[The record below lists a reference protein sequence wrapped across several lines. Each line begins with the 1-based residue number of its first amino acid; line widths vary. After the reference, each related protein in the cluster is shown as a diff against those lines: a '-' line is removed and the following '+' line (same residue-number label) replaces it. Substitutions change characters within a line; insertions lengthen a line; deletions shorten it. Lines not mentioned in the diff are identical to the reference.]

1 MTWVEERMPAPKT
14 MFAKIWDRNVVA
26 AVDDEVLL
34 YIDRCLIEEGSVHA
48 FRALRDRGLEVWR
61 PEQFTSCADHYV
73 PTGDRTGGIAAIEA
87 AEIRAMVETIEANSE
102 AHGIRHFGMSDP
114 EQGIVHIVGPEQG
127 ISQPGLIM
135 TGNDSHASTH
145 GALGALSFGIG
156 WSELTHVMATQ
167 TLWQRR
173 PKAMRIAIDGA
184 LPFGV
189 TSKDVIIA
197 IIAEIGIG
205 GASGHVIE
213 YAGSAVRAMTVEQRL
228 TLCNMSIEAG
238 GRAGMVAPDD
248 TTFGYLAERPYAPKA
263 ALWDRAVEYWK
274 TLPTHP
280 EAAFDTEISI
290 DASRIAPMVTWGTN
304 PEQAAPVTARVPDPA
319 GAPDSDSR
327 RTIMDALEYMDL
339 KPGMPLTEIR
349 IDRVFIGSCTNA
361 RIEDLRA
368 AADVAAQG
376 RAVIP
381 AWVVPGS
388 QLVKRQAESEGL
400 DRIFQQAGFEWREPG
415 CSLCTA
421 INGDILAPGERCAS
435 TSNRNFKGR
444 QGPKGRTHLM
454 SPAMAA
460 ATALTGTIADVRA
473 LAKGR

>member
-1 MTWVEERMPAPKT
+1 MPAPET

-34 YIDRCLIEEGSVHA
+34 YVDRCLIEEGSVHA
-48 FRALRDRGLEVWR
+48 FRTLRARGLEVWR
-61 PEQFTSCADHYV
+61 PDQFTSCADHYV
-73 PTGDRTGGIAAIEA
+73 PTGDRTGGVAAIEDA
-87 AEIRAMVETIEANSE
+87 AIRAMVEAIAANSE
-102 AHGIRHFGMSDP
+102 SNGIRHFGIDDP
-114 EQGIVHIVGPEQG
+114 GQGIVHVVGPEQG

-173 PKAMRIAIDGA
+173 PKSMRIAIDGA
-184 LPFGV
+184 MRFGV
-189 TSKDVIIA
+189 TAKDAIIA
-197 IIAEIGIG
+197 IIADIGVG

-238 GRAGMVAPDD
+238 GRAAMVAPDD
-248 TTFGYLAERPYAPKA
+248 MTFEYLCGKPRAPRG
-263 ALWDRAVEYWK
+263 ALWDDAVAYWR
-274 TLPTHP
+274 TLPSDP
-280 EAAFDTEISI
+280 EARFDTEIAI
-290 DASRIAPMVTWGTN
+290 EASRIAPMVTWGTN
-304 PEQAAPVTARVPDPA
+304 PEQASPVTECVPDPA
-319 GAPDSDSR
+319 GAADPDSR
-327 RTIMDALEYMDL
+327 RAMIDALDYMAL
-339 KPGMPLTEIR
+339 RPGTPLTDIP

-368 AADVAAQG
+368 AAAVADQG

-388 QLVKRQAESEGL
+388 QIVKRQAESEGL
-400 DRIFQQAGFEWREPG
+400 DRMFRRAGFEWREPG

-444 QGPKGRTHLM
+444 QGPNGRTHLM

-460 ATALTGTIADVRA
+460 AAALAGRIADVR
-473 LAKGR
+473 LVGKGG

>member
-1 MTWVEERMPAPKT
+1 VATPA
-14 MFAKIWDRNVVA
+14 
-26 AVDDEVLL
+26 
-34 YIDRCLIEEGSVHA
+34 EGHA
-48 FRALRDRGLEVWR
+48 
-61 PEQFTSCADHYV
+61 
-73 PTGDRTGGIAAIEA
+73 
-87 AEIRAMVETIEANSE
+87 
-102 AHGIRHFGMSDP
+102 
-114 EQGIVHIVGPEQG
+114 
-127 ISQPGLIM
+127 
-135 TGNDSHASTH
+135 
-145 GALGALSFGIG
+145 
-156 WSELTHVMATQ
+156 
-167 TLWQRR
+167 
-173 PKAMRIAIDGA
+173 
-184 LPFGV
+184 
-189 TSKDVIIA
+189 IIA

-274 TLPTHP
+274 TLPSHP

>member
-1 MTWVEERMPAPKT
+1 MSAPKT

-48 FRALRDRGLEVWR
+48 FRALKDRGLEVWR
-61 PEQFTSCADHYV
+61 PEQFMSCADHYV
-73 PTGDRTGGIAAIEA
+73 PTGDRTGGIAAIETA
-87 AEIRAMVETIEANSE
+87 DIRGMVEAIAANSE
-102 AHGIRHFGMSDP
+102 TNRIRHFGMDDP
-114 EQGIVHIVGPEQG
+114 AQGIVHIVGPEQG

-173 PKAMRIAIDGA
+173 PKAMRIVIDGA

-205 GASGHVIE
+205 GASGHIIE

-248 TTFGYLAERPYAPKA
+248 TTFAYLSGRPYAPKD
-263 ALWDRAVEYWK
+263 ALWDRAVEDWK
-274 TLPTHP
+274 TLPSHP
-280 EAAFDTEISI
+280 EAAFDTEIAI

-304 PEQAAPVTARVPDPA
+304 PEQAAPVTARVPDPVD
-319 GAPDSDSR
+319 APDVDSR
-327 RTIMDALEYMDL
+327 GTMIDALDYMDL
-339 KPGMPLTEIR
+339 KPGTPLTDIP

-368 AADVAAQG
+368 AAEVAAQG

-388 QLVKRQAESEGL
+388 QLVKRQAEAEGL
-400 DRIFQQAGFEWREPG
+400 DKIFRQAGFEWREPG

-444 QGPKGRTHLM
+444 QGPNGRTHLM

-460 ATALTGTIADVRA
+460 ASALTGTIADVRI
-473 LAKGR
+473 LAKGS

>member
-1 MTWVEERMPAPKT
+1 MTWVEERMSAPET

-87 AEIRAMVETIEANSE
+87 AEIRAMVETIDANSE
-102 AHGIRHFGMSDP
+102 AHGIRHFGMNDP

-173 PKAMRIAIDGA
+173 PKAMR
-184 LPFGV
+184 
-189 TSKDVIIA
+189 
-197 IIAEIGIG
+197 
-205 GASGHVIE
+205 

-274 TLPTHP
+274 TLPSHP

>member
-1 MTWVEERMPAPKT
+1 
-14 MFAKIWDRNVVA
+14 
-26 AVDDEVLL
+26 
-34 YIDRCLIEEGSVHA
+34 
-48 FRALRDRGLEVWR
+48 
-61 PEQFTSCADHYV
+61 
-73 PTGDRTGGIAAIEA
+73 
-87 AEIRAMVETIEANSE
+87 
-102 AHGIRHFGMSDP
+102 
-114 EQGIVHIVGPEQG
+114 
-127 ISQPGLIM
+127 
-135 TGNDSHASTH
+135 
-145 GALGALSFGIG
+145 
-156 WSELTHVMATQ
+156 
-167 TLWQRR
+167 
-173 PKAMRIAIDGA
+173 

-263 ALWDRAVEYWK
+263 ALWDSAVEYWK
-274 TLPTHP
+274 TLPSHP

>member
-1 MTWVEERMPAPKT
+1 MWVDKQMPVPKT

-26 AVDDEVLL
+26 EVADEALL

-48 FRALRDRGLEVWR
+48 FRTLEERGLKVWR
-61 PEQFTSCADHYV
+61 PEQFIACADHYV
-73 PTGDRTGGIAAIEA
+73 PTGERTGGIAAIGDSEM
-87 AEIRAMVETIEANSE
+87 RAMVEAIEANTK
-102 AHGIRHFGMSDP
+102 ANGIRLFGMDDAA
-114 EQGIVHIVGPEQG
+114 QGIVHIVGPEQG
-127 ISQPGLIM
+127 ISLPGLIM

-156 WSELTHVMATQ
+156 WSELAHVMATQ

-173 PKAMRIAIDGA
+173 PKTLRIIVDGT

-189 TSKDVIIA
+189 TAKDVIIA

-238 GRAGMVAPDD
+238 GRAGMVAPDN
-248 TTFGYLAERPYAPKA
+248 TTFDYLQGRPYAPKG
-263 ALWDRAVEYWK
+263 ALWDRAVAYWK
-274 TLPTHP
+274 TLPSHAD
-280 EAAFDTEISI
+280 AAFDTEISI
-290 DASRIAPMVTWGTN
+290 DASHIAPMVTWGTN

-319 GAPDSDSR
+319 NARNSEAR
-327 RTIMDALEYMDL
+327 RTIIDALDYMDI
-339 KPGMPLTEIR
+339 KPGTPMTDIP

-368 AADVAAQG
+368 AAEVAQHG
-376 RAVIP
+376 RAVVP

-388 QLVKRQAESEGL
+388 QLVKRQAEAEGL

-435 TSNRNFKGR
+435 TSNRNFRGR
-444 QGPKGRTHLM
+444 QGPDGRTHLM

-460 ATALTGTIADVRA
+460 AAALSGHIADVRA
-473 LAKGR
+473 LAKES

>member
-1 MTWVEERMPAPKT
+1 
-14 MFAKIWDRNVVA
+14 MFAKIWDRNVVTEVA
-26 AVDDEVLL
+26 DEALL
-34 YIDRCLIEEGSVHA
+34 YIDRCLIEEGSIHA
-48 FRALRDRGLEVWR
+48 FRTLTERGLKVWR
-61 PEQFTSCADHYV
+61 PDQFVACADHYV
-73 PTGDRTGGIAAIEA
+73 PTGDRTGGIAAIGDS
-87 AEIRAMVETIEANSE
+87 EIRAMVEAIEANTK
-102 AHGIRHFGMSDP
+102 AHRIRLFGMNDAA
-114 EQGIVHIVGPEQG
+114 QGIVHIVGPEQG
-127 ISQPGLIM
+127 ISQPGLVM

-156 WSELTHVMATQ
+156 WSELAHVMATQ

-173 PKAMRIAIDGA
+173 PKTMRIVVDGH

-189 TSKDVIIA
+189 TAKDVIIA
-197 IIAEIGIG
+197 IIAKIGIG
-205 GASGHVIE
+205 GASEHVIE
-213 YAGSAVRAMTVEQRL
+213 YAGPAVRAMSVEQRL

-248 TTFGYLAERPYAPKA
+248 ATYEYLQGRPYTPKA
-263 ALWDRAVEYWK
+263 AMWDRAVAYWK
-274 TLPTHP
+274 TLPSAS
-280 EAAFDTEISI
+280 EATFDKDVSI
-290 DASRIAPMVTWGTN
+290 DASQVAPMVTWGTN
-304 PEQAAPVTARVPDPA
+304 PEHAVPVTGRIPNPA
-319 GAPDSDSR
+319 NASDSETR
-327 RTIMDALEYMDL
+327 HMMTDALEYMDL
-339 KPGMPLTEIR
+339 KPGMSPIDIP

-368 AADVAAQG
+368 AAEVAQRG
-376 RAVIP
+376 HAVVP

-388 QLVKRQAESEGL
+388 RLVKRQAETEGL

-444 QGPKGRTHLM
+444 QGPDGRTHLM

-460 ATALTGTIADVRA
+460 GAALRGHIVDVRD
-473 LAKGR
+473 LAEQF

>member
-1 MTWVEERMPAPKT
+1 MTWVEERMSAPKT

-48 FRALRDRGLEVWR
+48 FRALKERGLKVWR
-61 PEQFTSCADHYV
+61 PAQFTSCADHYV
-73 PTGDRTGGIAAIEA
+73 PTGDRTGGVAAIEGT
-87 AEIRAMVETIEANSE
+87 EIRAMVEAIEANSE
-102 AHGIRHFGMSDP
+102 TNGIRHFGMDDP
-114 EQGIVHIVGPEQG
+114 AQGIVHIVGPEQG

-173 PKAMRIAIDGA
+173 PKAMRIAIDGV

-205 GASGHVIE
+205 GATGHVIE

-238 GRAGMVAPDD
+238 GRAGMVAPDG
-248 TTFGYLAERPYAPKA
+248 TTFDYLSGRPYAPKA
-263 ALWDRAVEYWK
+263 ALWDRAVADWK
-274 TLPTHP
+274 TLPSDP

-290 DASRIAPMVTWGTN
+290 DAAHIAPMVTWGTN
-304 PEQAAPVTARVPDPA
+304 PEQAAPVTERVPDPA
-319 GAPDSDSR
+319 EAPDLDSR
-327 RTIMDALEYMDL
+327 RTIIDALDYMDL
-339 KPGMPLTEIR
+339 KPGMPLTDIP

-368 AADVAAQG
+368 AAEVAAQG

-381 AWVVPGS
+381 VWVVPGS
-388 QLVKRQAESEGL
+388 QLVKRQAEAEGL
-400 DRIFQQAGFEWREPG
+400 DKIFRLAGFEWREPG

-444 QGPKGRTHLM
+444 QGPNGRTHLM

-460 ATALTGTIADVRA
+460 AAALTGTIADVRA
-473 LAKGR
+473 LARGS

>member
-1 MTWVEERMPAPKT
+1 MTAPKT

-26 AVDDEVLL
+26 TVEDEALL

-48 FRALRDRGLEVWR
+48 FRALKDRGLEVWR
-61 PEQFTSCADHYV
+61 PEQFTACADHYV
-73 PTGDRTGGIAAIEA
+73 PTGDRAGGIAGIGV
-87 AEIRAMVETIEANSE
+87 AEIRGMVEAIEANSN
-102 AHGIRHFGMSDP
+102 AHGIRLFGMKDP
-114 EQGIVHIVGPEQG
+114 AQGIVHIVGPEQG
-127 ISQPGLIM
+127 ISQPGLVM

-156 WSELTHVMATQ
+156 WSELAHVMATQ
-167 TLWQRR
+167 TLWQGR

-205 GASGHVIE
+205 GATGHVIE
-213 YAGSAVRAMTVEQRL
+213 YAGSAVRAMSVEQRL

-248 TTFGYLAERPYAPKA
+248 TTFDYLSGRPYAPKN
-263 ALWDRAVEYWK
+263 ALWECAVEDWK
-274 TLPTHP
+274 TLPSDP
-280 EAAFDTEISI
+280 EAAFDTEITI
-290 DASRIAPMVTWGTN
+290 DAARIAPMVTWGTN
-304 PEQAAPVTARVPDPA
+304 PEQAAPVTERVPDPA
-319 GAPDSDSR
+319 AAPDPDSR
-327 RTIMDALEYMDL
+327 RAMTDALDYMDL
-339 KPGMPLTEIR
+339 KPGMPLTDVP

-368 AADVAAQG
+368 AAEVAAQG

-388 QLVKRQAESEGL
+388 QLVKRQAEAEGL
-400 DRIFQQAGFEWREPG
+400 DRIFLQAGFEWRQPG

-444 QGPKGRTHLM
+444 QGPNGRTHLM

-460 ATALTGTIADVRA
+460 AAALTGSISDVRI
-473 LAKGR
+473 LAKGS

>member
-1 MTWVEERMPAPKT
+1 MSAPKT
-14 MFAKIWDRNVVA
+14 MFAKIWDRSVVA
-26 AVDDEVLL
+26 TVEDEALL

-48 FRALRDRGLEVWR
+48 FRTLEDRGLAVWR

-73 PTGDRTGGIAAIEA
+73 PTGDRAGGTAAIES
-87 AEIRAMVETIEANSE
+87 AEVRGMVEAIEANSE
-102 AHGIRHFGMSDP
+102 AHGIRLFGMNDP
-114 EQGIVHIVGPEQG
+114 AQGIVHIVGPEQG
-127 ISQPGLIM
+127 ISQPGLVM

-156 WSELTHVMATQ
+156 WTELAHVMATQ

-173 PKAMRIAIDGA
+173 PKAMRIGIDGA

-189 TSKDVIIA
+189 SAKDVVIA

-205 GASGHVIE
+205 GATGHVIE

-248 TTFGYLAERPYAPKA
+248 TTFEYLAGRPYAPKD
-263 ALWDRAVEYWK
+263 ALWDRAVADWK
-274 TLPTHP
+274 ALPSHP
-280 EAAFDTEISI
+280 EATFDTEIAI

-304 PEQAAPVTARVPDPA
+304 PEQALPVTERVPDPSK
-319 GAPDSDSR
+319 APDPDSR
-327 RTIMDALEYMDL
+327 RAMTDALGYMAL
-339 KPGMPLTEIR
+339 KPGTPLTDVA

-368 AADVAAQG
+368 AAAVAARG

-388 QLVKRQAESEGL
+388 QLVKRQAETEGL
-400 DRIFQQAGFEWREPG
+400 DRIFRQAGFEWREPG

-444 QGPKGRTHLM
+444 QGPNGRTHLM

-460 ATALTGTIADVRA
+460 AAALKGGIADVRA
-473 LAKGR
+473 LAGDGQ

>member
-1 MTWVEERMPAPKT
+1 MSAPET

-26 AVDDEVLL
+26 TVEDEALL

-48 FRALRDRGLEVWR
+48 FRALKDRGLQVWR
-61 PEQFTSCADHYV
+61 PAQFTSCADHYV
-73 PTGDRTGGIAAIEA
+73 PTGDRTGGIAGIEV
-87 AEIRAMVETIEANSE
+87 AEIRGMVEAIEANS
-102 AHGIRHFGMSDP
+102 AANGIRLFGMNDP
-114 EQGIVHIVGPEQG
+114 AQGIVHIVGPEQG
-127 ISQPGLIM
+127 ISQPGLVM

-173 PKAMRIAIDGA
+173 PKAMRIFIDGA
-184 LPFGV
+184 MPFGV
-189 TSKDVIIA
+189 TAKDVIIA

-248 TTFGYLAERPYAPKA
+248 TTFSYLSGRPHAPKD
-263 ALWDRAVEYWK
+263 ALWDRAVEDWK
-274 TLPTHP
+274 TLPSHP
-280 EAAFDTEISI
+280 DATFDTEILVE
-290 DASRIAPMVTWGTN
+290 ASSIAPMVTWGTN
-304 PEQAAPVTARVPDPA
+304 PEQAVPVTERVPDPVKTS
-319 GAPDSDSR
+319 DLDSR
-327 RTIMDALEYMDL
+327 RAMTDALDYMDL
-339 KPGMPLTEIR
+339 KPGTPLTDVP

-368 AADVAAQG
+368 AAEVAAQG

-388 QLVKRQAESEGL
+388 QLVKRHAEAEGL
-400 DRIFQQAGFEWREPG
+400 DGIFLKAGFEWREPG

-444 QGPKGRTHLM
+444 QGPNGRTHLM

-460 ATALTGTIADVRA
+460 AAALTGAIADVRA
-473 LAKGR
+473 LAKGS